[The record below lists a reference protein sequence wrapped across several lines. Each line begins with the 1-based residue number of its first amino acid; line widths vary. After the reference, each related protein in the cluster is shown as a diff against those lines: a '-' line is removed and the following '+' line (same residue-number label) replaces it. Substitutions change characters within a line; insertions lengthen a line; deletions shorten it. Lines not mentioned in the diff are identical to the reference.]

1 MPLGDSFP
9 LEQRLETFQRSLRA
23 GTVFYLFCDFT
34 TPPKEKYLLLACIR
48 PAPLFL
54 IINSEVPEFYLSRS
68 HLRDR
73 QVQVLAAEHGFLSH
87 DSFVDCT
94 KTFAQFSLE
103 RLQDQVLSDIGRIKG
118 EISPPAR
125 AAVIKA
131 VLAARTIEVK
141 YKQWMLKELELGEDE
156 S

>member
-9 LEQRLETFQRSLRA
+9 LEQRLATLQRHLRA
-23 GTVFYLFCDFT
+23 GSVFYLFCDFT
-34 TPPKEKYLLLACIR
+34 TPPKEKFLLLACIS

-54 IINSEVPEFYLSRS
+54 IINSEISEFYQCRP

-73 QVQVLAAEHGFLSH
+73 QVQISAAEHDFLTH

-94 KTFAQFSLE
+94 QVFTQFSEE
-103 RLQDQVLSDIGRIKG
+103 RIQDQSLSDIGRIKG
-118 EISPPAR
+118 AISLTAC

-131 VLAARTIEVK
+131 VQASRTIELK
-141 YKQWMLKELELGEDE
+141 YKQWILAELMV
-156 S
+156 SN